1 MTLRNQSLK
10 EAFKNAFNGM
20 KFVFT
25 TQRNAKIHLLIT
37 ILVVLLGIFFKLSA
51 LQWTAIIFSIGI
63 VWAFESVNTAI
74 EQLTDLASPEYHILA
89 KIAKD
94 CAAASVLVASITAI
108 AIGLVIFF
116 PKFIIVFKI
125 IF

>member
-1 MTLRNQSLK
+1 MRNQSLK

-20 KFVFT
+20 KLVFS

-37 ILVVLLGIFFKLSA
+37 ILVLMLGIFFKLSPQ
-51 LQWTAIIFSIGI
+51 QWMAIVLSIGI
-63 VWAFESVNTAI
+63 VWAFECVNTAI

-94 CAAASVLVASITAI
+94 CAAAAVLAASITAA
-108 AIGLVIFF
+108 AIGLITFIPKLLIVLKTIF
-116 PKFIIVFKI
+116 
-125 IF
+125 